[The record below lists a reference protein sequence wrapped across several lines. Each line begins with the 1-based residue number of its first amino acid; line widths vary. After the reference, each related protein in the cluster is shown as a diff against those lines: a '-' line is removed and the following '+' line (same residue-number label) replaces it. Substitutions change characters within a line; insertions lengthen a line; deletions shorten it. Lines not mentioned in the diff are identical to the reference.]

1 VLYLL
6 TFSATSILAQK
17 DKGER
22 AKLITDFIYI
32 ADELYKLNNFSSTSV
47 NFMPAGILGSIAVP
61 SFWNLLTIKYFKNGK
76 SAVFTIQPILFYMT
90 FLYSG

>member
-1 VLYLL
+1 MLYLL

-47 NFMPAGILGSIAVP
+47 NFMPAGIR
-61 SFWNLLTIKYFKNGK
+61 
-76 SAVFTIQPILFYMT
+76 
-90 FLYSG
+90 

>member
-1 VLYLL
+1 MFSAITSSNIVPTHSVLYLL

-47 NFMPAGILGSIAVP
+47 NFMPAGIR
-61 SFWNLLTIKYFKNGK
+61 
-76 SAVFTIQPILFYMT
+76 
-90 FLYSG
+90 